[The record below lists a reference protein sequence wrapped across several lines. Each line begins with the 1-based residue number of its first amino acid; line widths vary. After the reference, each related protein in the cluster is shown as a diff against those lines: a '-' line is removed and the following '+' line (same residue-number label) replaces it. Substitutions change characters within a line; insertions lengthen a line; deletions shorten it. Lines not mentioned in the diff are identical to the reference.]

1 MTPAT
6 VTPLA
11 GIEQI
16 LLIVFVLMI
25 LVGIAGGNPSMVLK
39 PLFDI
44 LTQLVSMLLGLIST
58 LVATLFQT
66 LLSLLVSI
74 VQALSTLTQSTTSHH
89 INH

>member
-1 MTPAT
+1 MTPTT

-16 LLIVFVLMI
+16 LLIVFVLMVF
-25 LVGIAGGNPSMVLK
+25 VGIAGGNPSMVLK
-39 PLFDI
+39 PTFDI
-44 LTQLVSMLLGLIST
+44 VGQLATMLLGLIST

-66 LLSLLVSI
+66 LLSVLVSI
-74 VQALSTLTQSTTSHH
+74 VQALSAMTQSTSSHH